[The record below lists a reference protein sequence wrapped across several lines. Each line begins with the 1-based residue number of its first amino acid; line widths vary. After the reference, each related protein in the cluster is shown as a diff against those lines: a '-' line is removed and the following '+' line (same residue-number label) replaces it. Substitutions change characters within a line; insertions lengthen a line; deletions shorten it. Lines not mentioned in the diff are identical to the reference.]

1 MLVPVCWAFHS
12 QVLTALVL
20 LPSHSLG
27 SWTLVITKGLGDG
40 AELPALQM
48 TTQPDPWSPAP
59 APDPTPEFLSVWET
73 GSFFSPFAS

>member
-1 MLVPVCWAFHS
+1 MYVGAR
-12 QVLTALVL
+12 VLGLSLASAHYTC
-20 LPSHSLG
+20 PSPQPLG

-59 APDPTPEFLSVWET
+59 APTPEFLSVWET